1 MPWKRSAE
9 LTGGDDRRP
18 GLLKTR
24 ANQAAGSEVPTPLDE
39 AMRRIRPAF
48 LHLCLFSALINLLGF
63 STIVFGMQA
72 IDRVMT
78 TRSVETLYALTGL
91 FIVAAGLGAVL
102 RSLRSSIL
110 RRLGITFNDVV
121 AEKIYDAS
129 YYTSL
134 QTGRLDSIRM
144 FHDFETVRDFS
155 TGPSLASLL
164 DFPWMP
170 LYIVAAFLIHF
181 WVGVILVIAV
191 LVVCLLLLIGD
202 ISNRTNSRQDAE
214 FNARSDR
221 VRDTA
226 FKEAE
231 TIHAMAM
238 LKGFRARWLET
249 YKVGQAWRLAV
260 NHHAESVG
268 SVLKLLRSLL
278 SFGMVLVSALL
289 VMQGEAS
296 AGSMMATMM
305 IAGACLGIG
314 QAAIG
319 RWPVFLRARQAYG
332 RIQRT
337 LQSLEADAN
346 RLTLPKPAGHLDVRN
361 LAMAAP
367 GANRFIIS
375 QVSFALPAGSA
386 MGVIGPS
393 GAGKSTLVRALVGIW
408 PPTHGTVRLDGAE
421 MHHWDADLLGLHL
434 GYLPQNVE
442 LLSGTI
448 AENIARFGQVDDD
461 AVLEAAKLAGVHDV
475 IQGLPQGYNTQVGEG
490 GNALSGGQRQRVGLA
505 RALYGNPALI
515 VLDEPNSNLDA
526 IGETA
531 LAEALRAMKERGT
544 TCILITHK
552 ANILKMV
559 DFVLVLKDGT
569 MSAFGPRDTVLAPAG
584 IPSIPPPPANPQ
596 IQPRRTDTGD
606 AA

>member
-1 MPWKRSAE
+1 MARQLLVQPVGLLTAEWGFFLRAMHSYENLQELFRSAE
-9 LTGGDDRRP
+9 RHRKPTRADLPRP
-18 GLLKTR
+18 TGLL
-24 ANQAAGSEVPTPLDE
+24 EVD
-39 AMRRIRPAF
+39 
-48 LHLCLFSALINLLGF
+48 
-63 STIVFGMQA
+63 
-72 IDRVMT
+72 D
-78 TRSVETLYALTGL
+78 
-91 FIVAAGLGAVL
+91 
-102 RSLRSSIL
+102 
-110 RRLGITFNDVV
+110 
-121 AEKIYDAS
+121 
-129 YYTSL
+129 
-134 QTGRLDSIRM
+134 
-144 FHDFETVRDFS
+144 
-155 TGPSLASLL
+155 
-164 DFPWMP
+164 
-170 LYIVAAFLIHF
+170 
-181 WVGVILVIAV
+181 
-191 LVVCLLLLIGD
+191 
-202 ISNRTNSRQDAE
+202 
-214 FNARSDR
+214 
-221 VRDTA
+221 
-226 FKEAE
+226 
-231 TIHAMAM
+231 
-238 LKGFRARWLET
+238 
-249 YKVGQAWRLAV
+249 
-260 NHHAESVG
+260 
-268 SVLKLLRSLL
+268 
-278 SFGMVLVSALL
+278 
-289 VMQGEAS
+289 
-296 AGSMMATMM
+296 
-305 IAGACLGIG
+305 
-314 QAAIG
+314 
-319 RWPVFLRARQAYG
+319 
-332 RIQRT
+332 
-337 LQSLEADAN
+337 
-346 RLTLPKPAGHLDVRN
+346 

-367 GANRFIIS
+367 RTNRFIIS
-375 QVSFALPAGSA
+375 QVSFSLPAGSA

-448 AENIARFGQVDDD
+448 AENIARFGEVDDA

-475 IQGLPQGYNTQVGEG
+475 IQRLPQGYNTQVGEG